1 MNNAA
6 SPAAPAP
13 LGSRGPGSPWKK
25 GSDPLAGS
33 KNADGRYLAEDD
45 DSGGDLN
52 ARIVCRALRDGV
64 YRIHATS
71 FNAGSGAFTLTVCE
85 KK

>member
-1 MNNAA
+1 MPRAQ
-6 SPAAPAP
+6 PAP

-33 KNADGRYLAEDD
+33 KNADGRYLDD
-45 DSGGDLN
+45 DDESGGDLN
-52 ARIVCRALRDGV
+52 ARIVYRALRDGV
-64 YRIHATS
+64 YLIHATS
-71 FNAGSGAFTLTVCE
+71 VNAASGAFPLTVRE